1 MPSPCCWPL
10 CWWAT
15 CWDKNSLP
23 VVEADNREAYFVVK
37 FRFVMEL
44 PLALVV
50 GNALRLGGA
59 GLLRCEG
66 QHHQGDDI
74 GQHVIHG
81 AGQVQIAQQ
90 VEAAVHIAQGPE
102 EAEQQRRQGD
112 AGGLPLAEDH
122 HRQGQE
128 AETGH
133 AVFKLPLADAR
144 DDIHN
149 AARPPIKTSKKR
161 GLS

>member
-1 MPSPCCWPL
+1 M
-10 CWWAT
+10 
-15 CWDKNSLP
+15 
-23 VVEADNREAYFVVK
+23 K

-50 GNALRLGGA
+50 GNALRLGGT

-66 QHHQGDDI
+66 QHHQRDDI

-112 AGGLPLAEDH
+112 TP
-122 HRQGQE
+122 
-128 AETGH
+128 
-133 AVFKLPLADAR
+133 V
-144 DDIHN
+144 
-149 AARPPIKTSKKR
+149 
-161 GLS
+161 